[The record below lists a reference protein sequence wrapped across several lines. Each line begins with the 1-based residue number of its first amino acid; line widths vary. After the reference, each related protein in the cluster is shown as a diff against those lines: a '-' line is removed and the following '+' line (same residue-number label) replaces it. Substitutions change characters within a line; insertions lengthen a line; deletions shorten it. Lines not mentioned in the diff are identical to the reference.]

1 MLILGVSLTQ
11 NEGIVEEYDLAID
24 VLYVDP
30 ERFSTTVNLLVP
42 SEVRRDGK
50 VDAKKRACNGLN
62 LRLQSESIGEYWPE
76 DDAAAL
82 TEA

>member
-1 MLILGVSLTQ
+1 MALVQ
-11 NEGIVEEYDLAID
+11 NELVVEEDDLAVD
-24 VLYVDP
+24 VLNKDE
-30 ERFSTTVNLLVP
+30 ERLRRAVVLLVP

-62 LRLQSESIGEYWPE
+62 LRLQSESLGEYWPE